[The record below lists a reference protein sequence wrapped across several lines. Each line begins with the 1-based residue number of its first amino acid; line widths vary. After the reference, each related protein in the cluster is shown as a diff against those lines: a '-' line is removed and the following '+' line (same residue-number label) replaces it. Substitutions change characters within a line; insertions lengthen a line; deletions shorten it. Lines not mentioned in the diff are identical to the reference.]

1 MDLSMRHGEIDA
13 IERNGCAELLV
24 NPLGAECELRHR
36 SMRNESNLHLLVGE
50 SAAIDDHVV
59 VERNGAVAHG
69 DVIVALGRTL
79 AAALRI
85 RSRGEQKIAGKAA
98 GTSMVAH
105 RIGAIERNGVPAALG
120 VESPSQMRDGM
131 PV

>member
-1 MDLSMRHGEIDA
+1 MDFSMRHVEIDA

-36 SMRNESNLHLLVGE
+36 SMRNERNLHLLVGE
-50 SAAIDDHVV
+50 SAAINDHVV

-69 DVIVALGRTL
+69 NVIVALGRAL
-79 AAALRI
+79 AATLRI
-85 RSRGEQKIAGKAA
+85 RPSGEQKIAGETA
-98 GTSMVAH
+98 GASVVAH

-120 VESPSQMRDGM
+120 VKSPSQM
-131 PV
+131 